1 MPRQAPELSE
11 VSIRR
16 LAHKTG
22 KNGKPIKV
30 AHAVGGVSGLYLQC
44 FPPSGN
50 NKRGSRQW
58 ILRATVGTK
67 RREIGIGSYPSVP
80 TKKARELAREARDK
94 IKNGIDPIAEKA
106 EAKAKLKALQ
116 SKDIRFE
123 QYAKDVYIPLKSK
136 EFKSAVSIRK
146 LHNCGSQCYPII
158 GKLNFEDITVDHCLQ
173 ILEPIWE
180 TKHELALQTRRFLE
194 AVIARAMVQR
204 LREKPNPALW
214 VNNLK
219 ILLPDPKKVHTVKH
233 HARIEPSELPAF
245 WSALWNL
252 DNPKRSRDDIYAFAV
267 MVLTVGRKEEVA
279 RGDWQEIDLEKKVWV
294 QPAGKYKSQKEWT
307 VPLTPTVVKLFKAM
321 GPKRKGRIFS
331 SIQGEE
337 LGNQLTDL
345 PRSLGF
351 NAVAHGFRATFS
363 RWAKDE
369 QKYSVEV
376 KDLCMKHLEQAST
389 RAMYERDQGDTLL
402 AVRRKMLCD
411 YEKWVTKG
419 E

>member
-1 MPRQAPELSE
+1 M
-11 VSIRR
+11 
-16 LAHKTG
+16 
-22 KNGKPIKV
+22 
-30 AHAVGGVSGLYLQC
+30 
-44 FPPSGN
+44 
-50 NKRGSRQW
+50 
-58 ILRATVGTK
+58 
-67 RREIGIGSYPSVP
+67 
-80 TKKARELAREARDK
+80 
-94 IKNGIDPIAEKA
+94 
-106 EAKAKLKALQ
+106 
-116 SKDIRFE
+116 
-123 QYAKDVYIPLKSK
+123 
-136 EFKSAVSIRK
+136 
-146 LHNCGSQCYPII
+146 
-158 GKLNFEDITVDHCLQ
+158 
-173 ILEPIWE
+173 
-180 TKHELALQTRRFLE
+180 
-194 AVIARAMVQR
+194 
-204 LREKPNPALW
+204 
-214 VNNLK
+214 
-219 ILLPDPKKVHTVKH
+219 
-233 HARIEPSELPAF
+233 
-245 WSALWNL
+245 
-252 DNPKRSRDDIYAFAV
+252 
-267 MVLTVGRKEEVA
+267 
-279 RGDWQEIDLEKKVWV
+279 